1 MKLIVDV
8 MGFENELK
16 EAIIGCETFLAKHHD
31 VKITLVG
38 DSQQIEKAISQSNYK
53 NSFVIVH
60 ADNFISQNDTV
71 LSARRKE
78 NTSMEIAC
86 NLLKDK
92 KGDGFLSAGNTSV
105 FVYLTYSII
114 GLMPGIDKVGLMPS
128 IPNIENG
135 ILNMIDV
142 GATLDVNAQDLYKYA
157 LIANIYA
164 KQRVTNPRIGVLNIG
179 TESHKG
185 HALQHE
191 VNELLKQNKKI
202 NYIGFVE
209 SNNILN
215 NVADVIVT
223 DGFSGNIALKACEG
237 SLKTFSGI
245 IKQEYKKPKNLFAAL
260 LSKKIFKNIANKFD
274 YKNHAGAFAMGL
286 NQICVKTHG
295 SAERKQ
301 FYSALEML
309 YSCVKNK
316 IIEKIKNEIEEHD
329 KQK

>member
-16 EAIIGCETFLAKHHD
+16 EATIACETFLAKHHD
-31 VKITLVG
+31 VKIILVG
-38 DSQQIEKAISQSNYK
+38 DEQAIKKEINKSKFYS
-53 NSFVIVH
+53 SFSIVN
-60 ADNFISQNDTV
+60 AENFISQNDTV
-71 LSARRKE
+71 LTARRKT
-78 NTSMEIAC
+78 NTSMEISC

-114 GLMPGIDKVGLMPS
+114 GLMPGIDKIGLMPS
-128 IPNIENG
+128 IPSIENG
-135 ILNMIDV
+135 LLNMIDV
-142 GATLDVNAQDLYKYA
+142 GASLDVNARDLYKYA
-157 LIANIYA
+157 LIANVYA
-164 KQRVTNPRIGVLNIG
+164 KQRVANPRIGILNIG

-185 HALQHE
+185 HALQRE
-191 VNELLKQNKKI
+191 VNELLMQNKKI

-237 SLKTFSGI
+237 SIKTFSKI
-245 IKQEYKKPKNLFAAL
+245 IKQEYKKPQNLFAAL
-260 LSKKIFKNIANKFD
+260 LSKKLFKNIAKKFD

-316 IIEKIKNEIEEHD
+316 IIEKIKTEIKEHV
-329 KQK
+329 K

>member
-8 MGFENELK
+8 MGFENKLE
-16 EAIIGCETFLAKHHD
+16 EAIIACENFLQNHNNEN
-31 VKITLVG
+31 IILVG
-38 DSQQIEKAISQSNYK
+38 NKEEIEKEII
-53 NSFVIVH
+53 NSKFKKSFSIVH
-60 ADNFISQNDTV
+60 AENYISQNDTV
-71 LSARRKE
+71 LSARRKP

-92 KGDGFLSAGNTSV
+92 KGDGLLSAGNTSV

-114 GLMPGIDKVGLMPS
+114 GLIPGIDKVGLMPS
-128 IPNIENG
+128 IPNINNG
-135 ILNMIDV
+135 VLNMIDV
-142 GATLDVNAQDLYKYA
+142 GATLDVNANDLYKYA
-157 LIANIYA
+157 LMANIYA
-164 KQRVTNPRIGVLNIG
+164 KQRVANPRIGVLNIG
-179 TESHKG
+179 TENHKG

-191 VNELLKQNKKI
+191 INEMLKENKKI

-237 SLKTFSGI
+237 SVKTFSKI
-245 IKQEYKKPKNLFAAL
+245 IKQEYTKPKNLIAAL
-260 LSKKIFKNIANKFD
+260 FSKNIFKSIAKQFD
-274 YKNHAGAFAMGL
+274 YKNYAGAFAMGL

-295 SAERKQ
+295 SADRKQ

-316 IIEKIKNEIEEHD
+316 TTEKIKDEIKEHV

>member
-8 MGFENELK
+8 MGFENKLE
-16 EAIIGCETFLAKHHD
+16 EAIIACEFFLQKHQNES
-31 VKITLVG
+31 IILVG
-38 DSQQIEKAISQSNYK
+38 NKDQIEKEINDSKFK
-53 NSFVIVH
+53 NCFLIVH
-60 ADNFISQNDTV
+60 AENYIDQNDTV
-71 LSARRKE
+71 LTARRKS

-86 NLLKDK
+86 NLLKEN
-92 KGDGFLSAGNTSV
+92 KGDGLLSAGNTSV

-114 GLMPGIDKVGLMPS
+114 GLMPGVEKVGLMPS

-135 ILNMIDV
+135 VVNMIDV
-142 GATLDVNAQDLYKYA
+142 GATLDVNANDLYKYA
-157 LIANIYA
+157 LMANIYA
-164 KQRVTNPRIGVLNIG
+164 MQRVTNPRIGVLNIG
-179 TESHKG
+179 TENHKG

-191 VNELLKQNKKI
+191 INEMLKKNKKI

-223 DGFSGNIALKACEG
+223 DGFTGNIALKACEG
-237 SLKTFSGI
+237 SVKTFSKI
-245 IKQEYKKPKNLFAAL
+245 IKQEYSKPKNIIAGLF
-260 LSKKIFKNIANKFD
+260 SKNIFRNISKKFD
-274 YKNHAGAFAMGL
+274 YKNYAGAFAMGL

-309 YSCVKNK
+309 YSCIKNK
-316 IIEKIKNEIEEHD
+316 TIEKIKNEIKEHD